1 MYACIRRI
9 HTRCLPGM
17 SIIYSARYVSASV
30 RDVLYTSGTTVVVV
44 YSYIARVAVGC
55 WAWLGERQR
64 QLVL

>member
-1 MYACIRRI
+1 
-9 HTRCLPGM
+9 M